1 MHRKFGLTPKFSL
14 TLINTF
20 SMTLWGRNQFNRD
33 YELGGYGG
41 IECSRMK
48 MGLRWRPF
56 ASNLPVKIKEK
67 RLNYWIF
74 N

>member
-1 MHRKFGLTPKFSL
+1 
-14 TLINTF
+14 
-20 SMTLWGRNQFNRD
+20 MTLWGRNQFNRD